1 MHPYRKPPACPAQ
14 RPPVYFEELLI
25 YGLLVVVGAIP
36 VAMTLAQHG
45 AFGSEATLGILML
58 GAGTLGAIALWWRT
72 FRRRASSRS

>member
-1 MHPYRKPPACPAQ
+1 
-14 RPPVYFEELLI
+14 VYFEELLI

-58 GAGTLGAIALWWRT
+58 GAGTLGVIALWWRT
-72 FRRRASSRS
+72 SRRRASSQS